1 MITKLI
7 RNFLRLQAA
16 GGILLFGTAVLAVV
30 FNNTDVLIPFYR
42 SVFHAAFD
50 IGPIH
55 SHHSLT
61 HWINDGLMVI
71 FFFLV
76 GMEIKREMLQGE
88 LSNPSSLVLPAIAAA
103 GGMLVPGLI
112 YVGLNHGNPSAMSGW
127 AIPTATD
134 IAFSLGVLMLL
145 GSRVP
150 LSLKIFLTALAILD
164 DLGAVI
170 VIAFFYT
177 EQLSIT
183 ALCMAAVTVAMLVLL
198 NRFSVRRFW
207 PYALLGIVL
216 WLCVLNSG
224 VHATLAG
231 ILLAFTIPMDQ
242 TRDERSLL
250 EDVEHVLHPWVTFL
264 ILPLF
269 AFANAGLS
277 LDGMTFASLMQPV
290 PLGIA
295 AGLFV
300 GKQIGIFGASALA
313 IKLGWAKLPEQA
325 NWLGLY
331 AVSVVC
337 GIGFTMSLFIG
348 SLAFKGA
355 GHMDSQVQLGVF
367 AGSLLAMVVGY
378 LLLLVATKRQ

>member
-1 MITKLI
+1 MLITKLI
-7 RNFLRLQAA
+7 RNFLKLEAS

-30 FNNTDVLIPFYR
+30 FNNTQSLIPFYQ
-42 SVFHAAFD
+42 SVFHSAFD
-50 IGPIH
+50 LGPIH

-61 HWINDGLMVI
+61 HWINDGLMAI

-88 LSNPSSLVLPAIAAA
+88 LSNPSSLILPAMAAA

-112 YVGLNHGNPSAMSGW
+112 YVGINLGDSSAMSGW

-150 LSLKIFLTALAILD
+150 ISLKIFLTALAILD
-164 DLGAVI
+164 DLGAVL

-177 EQLSIT
+177 AKVSLM
-183 ALCMAAVTVAMLVLL
+183 ALVAAAVAVVLLAML
-198 NRFSVRRFW
+198 NRFGVRRFW

-231 ILLAFTIPMDQ
+231 ILLAFTIPMDK
-242 TRDERSLL
+242 THDEHSLL
-250 EDVEHVLHPWVTFL
+250 EDVEHGLHPWVTFL

-277 LDGMTFASLMQPV
+277 FEGMTVASLLQPV

-295 AGLFV
+295 AGLFI

-313 IKLGWAKLPEQA
+313 IKLGWAKLPA
-325 NWLGLY
+325 GSNWLGLY
-331 AVSVVC
+331 AVAIIC

-348 SLAFKGA
+348 SLAFKGDDQM
-355 GHMDSQVQLGVF
+355 GSYVQLGVF
-367 AGSLLAMVVGY
+367 AGSLLAMIGGY
-378 LLLLVATKRQ
+378 LLLLVATKR